1 MPDRLS
7 STKII
12 FIALLF
18 VAGAVI
24 PFSPVKYVVEPAS
37 FTLACH
43 TPIFIAMFISPLAA
57 LTVAAGTTLGFVIG
71 DFPAVIILRA
81 ASHGIFALLG
91 AWYLQYQPGILASFF
106 RAQLF
111 SLVIGI
117 IHAWCE
123 VTVVCFFY
131 MDDNTSGAFTSVP
144 SILLLV
150 GLCGLAHSMIDFA
163 LALAA
168 LKLLAASKKLA
179 PIFVAGKS
187 PE

>member
-1 MPDRLS
+1 ML
-7 STKII
+7 

-24 PFSPVKYVVEPAS
+24 PFSPVKYALEPAS

-57 LTVAAGTTLGFVIG
+57 LTVAAGTTLGFACG
-71 DFPAVIILRA
+71 GFPAVVVLRA

-91 AWYLQYQPGILASFF
+91 AWYLQYRPEVLSSLF

-117 IHAWCE
+117 IHVWVE

-131 MDDNTSGAFTSVP
+131 MDGNASGAFTSVP

-150 GLCGLAHSMIDFA
+150 GLCGLAHSMVDFT

-168 LKLLAASKKLA
+168 LKLLTASPKLA
-179 PIFVAGKS
+179 PVFVVGK
-187 PE
+187 PRE